1 MNKVSGGEVSVLY
14 IDYGNKETIPKT
26 KCAALP
32 SSFTGLPPF
41 AKEYGVAFLALP
53 PDVSID
59 FKYREKHEMAQNI
72 SKSSSFHS

>member
-53 PDVSID
+53 PDVSVYLSALWI
-59 FKYREKHEMAQNI
+59 FQVKQQMR
-72 SKSSSFHS
+72 SFLTYK